1 MPRKTNKETTIQVAF
16 RLPKSMVDRI
26 DAHAAR
32 LTASHPGLEF
42 VRVDAVRSLLARAL
56 DDVESEPDVKR
67 RGRS

>member
-1 MPRKTNKETTIQVAF
+1 MPRKTKEETVQVAF
-16 RLPKSMVDRI
+16 RLPKGMVERI

-32 LTASHPGLEF
+32 LTGSHPGLEF

-56 DDVESEPDVKR
+56 DDVEGEPDTKR